1 MPDAEGPNR
10 DNLDGLVLVLPDP
23 SYLEL
28 RKNVDTPERIVRVYE
43 RATEQSKGDPSTC
56 SGVYLD
62 EHRTVVVTATSREAL
77 AVLESRMTVGTE
89 ADEAISSGREL
100 DGRKAVSIRFVLVN
114 YSHSELEKIF
124 SVIMGIELSQPLS
137 WATIDARSNT
147 VKVRT
152 PNVTVEVRRELF
164 DRFGDA
170 VSIAYGPEVYANSDR

>member
-1 MPDAEGPNR
+1 MPDTEGPNR
-10 DNLDGLVLVLPDP
+10 ENTDGLVLVLPDP

-28 RKNVDTPERIVRVYE
+28 RKNIDTPERIVRVYE
-43 RATEQSKGDPSTC
+43 RATEQAKGDPSTC

-62 EHRTVVVTATSREAL
+62 EHRTVVVTATSRAAL
-77 AVLESRMTVGTE
+77 AVLESRMAVGAD
-89 ADEAISSGREL
+89 ADEASLSGRGLE
-100 DGRKAVSIRFVLVN
+100 GRKAVRIQFVLVK
-114 YSHSELEKIF
+114 YSHRELQKIF
-124 SVIMGIELSQPLS
+124 ATLLGIELSQPLS

-170 VSIAYGPEVYANSDR
+170 VSIAYGPAVYANDDP